1 MISSDNDIATS
12 VLILAAGNSERMGVS
27 KLFLKLPNGIT
38 FIEHLVN
45 EYQKFGCKQI
55 AIVVNQS
62 NEAEIINSHSHLLN
76 RIEIAINPNP
86 GLGRFRSVKFGLKAI
101 VNPSNVF
108 IHNIDNPYCDTS
120 ILNVLQ
126 ENIVGFDYVVPTF
139 KGKGGHPI
147 LISYEVVS
155 KIRKKAK
162 NDCLL
167 NEFLSRFNGNRIE
180 VNSDTILKNINTPDE
195 YNSFLLAFELKH

>member
-1 MISSDNDIATS
+1 MNFSA
-12 VLILAAGNSERMGVS
+12 LILAAGNSHRMGVS
-27 KLFLKLPNGIT
+27 KLFLKHRNGIT

-45 EYQKFGCKQI
+45 EYQKFGCNQ
-55 AIVVNQS
+55 IVVVVNPN
-62 NEAEIINSHSHLLN
+62 NEAEIRNRYTHLLN
-76 RIEIAINPNP
+76 QIEIAINPNP
-86 GLGRFRSVKFGLKAI
+86 ELGRFRSVKIGLKALKKS
-101 VNPSNVF
+101 SNVF
-108 IHNIDNPYCDTS
+108 IHNIDNPYCDNS

-126 ENIVGFDYVVPTF
+126 ENLAGFDYVVPTF

-147 LISYEVVS
+147 LISKEVVS
-155 KIRKKAK
+155 KICTEKK

-180 VNSDTILKNINTPDE
+180 VNSDTILRNINTPDE

>member
-1 MISSDNDIATS
+1 MLS

-27 KLFLKLPNGIT
+27 KLFLKLPNGTT

-45 EYQKFGCKQI
+45 EYQKFGCTQI
-55 AIVVNQS
+55 AVVVNPS
-62 NEAEIINSHSHLLN
+62 NEAEIRNSYPHLLN
-76 RIEIAINPNP
+76 QIEIAINPNP
-86 GLGRFRSVKFGLKAI
+86 DLGRFRSVKIGLKAI
-101 VNPSNVF
+101 VKPSNVF
-108 IHNIDNPYCDTS
+108 IHNIDNPYCDTL
-120 ILNVLQ
+120 IINVLH
-126 ENIVGFDYVVPTF
+126 ENIAGFDYVVPTF

-147 LISYEVVS
+147 LLSKEVVS
-155 KIRKKAK
+155 KICTEEK

-180 VNSDTILKNINTPDE
+180 VNSDTILRNINTPDE